1 MVESQN
7 IKSRKERIETQKRAS
22 KMKRNR
28 KMVSYVLAGTLAASA
43 YITVNIKSGGVLANA
58 QVYQVKPGDTLYSLA
73 QKHGL
78 SVNEL
83 KALNGLKSDVIKVG
97 QTLKV
102 SEAGSKDRETQRVVH
117 HTVTKGDTLFSI
129 SQKYG
134 TTVSAI
140 KQLNALKSDVIKVG
154 KTLTVSNGQTAAVYK
169 VKSGDTL
176 FSIGKRF
183 SVPVGLIQKENNLTT
198 DIIFVGQQ
206 LSIPTTKSLPVKEN
220 KQETVTKAYY
230 TVAPGET
237 LWGIA
242 NKFNLSAYKLKKDNN
257 LSSDHV
263 LIGQEL
269 KIQTDG
275 LIKANAVITG
285 VVDRNSVEFIIEG
298 EKEPLVLRVAY
309 GTAGNYDLI
318 AGAELMIIYKN
329 GVSPVL
335 VDLVFANEGFGY

>member
-1 MVESQN
+1 MESQN
-7 IKSRKERIETQKRAS
+7 IKSRKERIERQKRAS
-22 KMKRNR
+22 KLKRNR
-28 KMVSYVLAGTLAASA
+28 KMVSYVLAGTLATSA
-43 YITVNIKSGGVLANA
+43 FITVNTKSDGVLANA

-73 QKHGL
+73 QKNGL
-78 SVNEL
+78 SVKEL
-83 KALNGLKSDVIKVG
+83 KSLNGLKSDVIKVG
-97 QTLKV
+97 QILKV
-102 SEAGSKDRETQRVVH
+102 SEASSKDREAKTVI

-134 TTVSAI
+134 TTVLAL
-140 KQLNALKSDVIKVG
+140 KQLNGLKSDIIKIG
-154 KTLTVSNGQTAAVYK
+154 QTLTVSQIKTTTVYK
-169 VKSGDTL
+169 VKSEDTL
-176 FSIGKRF
+176 FSISKKFG
-183 SVPVGLIQKENNLTT
+183 VAVGLIQKENNLTT

-206 LSIPTTKSLPVKEN
+206 LSIPTSTGGTPVIEN
-220 KQETVTKAYY
+220 KKKTVSKAYY

-257 LSSDHV
+257 LSSDYV
-263 LIGQEL
+263 LIDQEL

-298 EKEPLVLRVAY
+298 EKESLVLRVAY
-309 GTAGNYDLI
+309 GTAGNYDII
-318 AGAELMIIYKN
+318 AGAELMIIYKD

>member
-1 MVESQN
+1 MVDSQN
-7 IKSRKERIETQKRAS
+7 IMSRKERIETQKRMN
-22 KMKRNR
+22 KGKRNR

-43 YITVNIKSGGVLANA
+43 FITVNTKSGTVFAN
-58 QVYQVKPGDTLYSLA
+58 VSVHQVKSGDTLYSLA
-73 QKHGL
+73 KKHGL
-78 SVNEL
+78 SVKEL
-83 KALNGLKSDVIKVG
+83 KEINGLKSDVIKVG

-102 SEAGSKDRETQRVVH
+102 SASGPKDTEAKSVVHTVSKD
-117 HTVTKGDTLFSI
+117 DTLFAI

-134 TTVSAI
+134 TTVTAI
-140 KQLNALKSDVIKVG
+140 KQLNGLKSDVIKVG
-154 KTLTVSNGQTAAVYK
+154 QTLTVSKGQTTAVYK

-176 FSIGKRF
+176 FSISREFG
-183 SVPVGLIQKENNLTT
+183 VAVGLIQKENNLTT

-206 LSIPTTKSLPVKEN
+206 LSIPASTGIPVIENELKKVTKS
-220 KQETVTKAYY
+220 YY

-242 NKFNLSAYKLKKDNN
+242 NKFNLSTYKLKKDNN
-257 LSSDHV
+257 LSSDRV

-275 LIKANAVITG
+275 LIQANAVITG
-285 VVDRNSVEFIIEG
+285 VVDRNSVEFLIEG

-309 GTAGNYDLI
+309 GTAGNYDI
-318 AGAELMIIYKN
+318 ISGAELKIIYKN

>member
-1 MVESQN
+1 MESQN
-7 IKSRKERIETQKRAS
+7 IKSRKERIETQKRAN
-22 KMKRNR
+22 KIKRNR
-28 KMVSYVLAGTLAASA
+28 KVVSYVLAGTLATSA
-43 YITVNIKSGGVLANA
+43 FITVNAKSAGALANVP
-58 QVYQVKPGDTLYSLA
+58 VYQVKPGDTLYSLA
-73 QKHGL
+73 QKHGI
-78 SVNEL
+78 SVKEL

-102 SEAGSKDRETQRVVH
+102 SEASSKDREAESVV

-134 TTVSAI
+134 TTVSGL
-140 KQLNALKSDVIKVG
+140 KQLNGLKSDVIKVG
-154 KTLTVSNGQTAAVYK
+154 QTLTVSQVQTTTVYK
-169 VKSGDTL
+169 VKSEDTL
-176 FSIGKRF
+176 FSISKKFG
-183 SVPVGLIQKENNLTT
+183 VAVGLIQKENNLTT

-206 LSIPTTKSLPVKEN
+206 LIIPASSGIPVMEN
-220 KQETVTKAYY
+220 KQETVSKAYY

-269 KIQTDG
+269 KIQTGG
-275 LIKANAVITG
+275 LLKANAVITG
-285 VVDRNSVEFIIEG
+285 VVDRNSVEFLIEG

-309 GTAGNYDLI
+309 GTAGNYDII
-318 AGAELMIIYKN
+318 AGAELTIIYKD
-329 GVSPVL
+329 GISPVL